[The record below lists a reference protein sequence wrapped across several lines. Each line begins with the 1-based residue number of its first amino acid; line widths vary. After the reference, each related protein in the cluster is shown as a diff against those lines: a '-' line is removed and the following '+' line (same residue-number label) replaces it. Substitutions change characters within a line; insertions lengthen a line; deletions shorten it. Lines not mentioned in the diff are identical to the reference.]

1 MLFNFFFPDTTSL
14 ITSLLLTGAGS
25 WWRRWYRLGW
35 RWRSCFEASRP
46 LTHPLPNSLCSSSP
60 PGAAALPSN
69 YHPSGMGHES
79 QTVSHHS
86 GGAGCACRRDPTKAY
101 RSRCV
106 EIVTDYQQS
115 VRAAPAPFLSRSC
128 MRARWDG
135 RARWAEPQSRCA
147 WSCRFC
153 YTHYC
158 NKWGAAFQ
166 AEIKEPVF
174 AAGLDSTIGYP
185 DEWARLSGGIS
196 RWKGSFHRLKVGH
209 LRP

>member
-1 MLFNFFFPDTTSL
+1 MKKMIQTGMKMTELFWRLSPPHSSPSQFLVLILTSL
-14 ITSLLLTGAGS
+14 APPPFHPIIIHPV
-25 WWRRWYRLGW
+25 WPMKVRQ
-35 RWRSCFEASRP
+35 SR
-46 LTHPLPNSLCSSSP
+46 TI
-60 PGAAALPSN
+60 PGVR
-69 YHPSGMGHES
+69 G
-79 QTVSHHS
+79 
-86 GGAGCACRRDPTKAY
+86 
-101 RSRCV
+101 
-106 EIVTDYQQS
+106 
-115 VRAAPAPFLSRSC
+115 VRADGWTPPKRVPQQVCGDRDGLSTIGKSRSC
-128 MRARWDG
+128 SFSSLASCMRVRWGG

-153 YTHYC
+153 STHYC

-174 AAGLDSTIGYP
+174 SAGLHSTIGYP